1 MYCCKFPQPFNLL
14 FTSFL
19 YIEFTSDY
27 KNLGAARD
35 LSEQVIATVQLYN
48 EQHVSFYQVADFH
61 CTPERFIGVIPRSEM
76 DIPVRQLWIH

>member
-19 YIEFTSDY
+19 YIEFTSAY

-35 LSEQVIATVQLYN
+35 LSEQVIATVLMYN
-48 EQHVSFYQVADFH
+48 WQHVAFYQVADFH
-61 CTPERFIGVIPRSEM
+61 STPERFTGVIPMSKT
-76 DIPVRQLWIH
+76 DIPVLQLWIH